1 VGVVGNIVA
10 TVFEQATTMEIV
22 MFLSCFC
29 HVSVMEWT
37 KSPIMFQFRSA
48 ASKKASSMSISP
60 PFTSAVQ
67 EQKSR
72 ES

>member
-29 HVSVMEWT
+29 HGVDKISDHVSV
-37 KSPIMFQFRSA
+37 RSA
-48 ASKKASSMSISP
+48 ASKKAVHFLDFAPISN
-60 PFTSAVQ
+60 FEASTCNAR
-67 EQKSR
+67 R
-72 ES
+72 ELD